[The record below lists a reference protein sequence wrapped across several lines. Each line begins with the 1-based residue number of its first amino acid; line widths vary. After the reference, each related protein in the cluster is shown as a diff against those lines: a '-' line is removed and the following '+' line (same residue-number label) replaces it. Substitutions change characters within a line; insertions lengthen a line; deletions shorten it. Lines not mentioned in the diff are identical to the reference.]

1 MVSQDMFGKIDG
13 LKGVNMDKTEG
24 ALVVEKE
31 AIKRKGDDDLFT
43 INDVAKLL
51 NVHQQTLRNWE
62 KKNLVKPLRV
72 GRTRVYAPQH
82 IELCKKIKEYS
93 GKGISLRGV
102 KELLSKI

>member
-1 MVSQDMFGKIDG
+1 MEK
-13 LKGVNMDKTEG
+13 NEG

-31 AIKRKGDDDLFT
+31 ATKRKGDDDLFT

-62 KKNLVKPLRV
+62 KKNLIKPMRV
-72 GRTRVYAPQH
+72 GRTRVYALQH
-82 IELCKKIKEYS
+82 IKLCKKIKEYS